1 MLKKL
6 AANTG
11 MVSKF
16 LVAAAGV
23 VITGLATHD
32 WTGTA
37 NVISD
42 AVALLVYLIPNSS
55 STTTPSAQ

>member
-42 AVALLVYLIPNSS
+42 AVALLVYLIPNTGTSTSS
-55 STTTPSAQ
+55 S